1 MRCLGGESRAACLN
15 VSISRQGAM
24 WTHATHQLQFL
35 LNTPSLKCVHCT
47 KLTLG
52 HSTQGPVLV
61 LVVILGRAL
70 QSRIGQTGPRWGQ
83 ARILHTST
91 LLNWQYQYGT
101 PYQYTRSQA
110 THCTACLL
118 MLLLLRGNILETL
131 PSLRTLTLACSVSL
145 SQLKMPLKW

>member
-1 MRCLGGESRAACLN
+1 
-15 VSISRQGAM
+15 M
-24 WTHATHQLQFL
+24 WKHATHQLQFL

-83 ARILHTST
+83 AHILYTST

-101 PYQYTRSQA
+101 PYQESGHTL
-110 THCTACLL
+110 HGMFTAAVIE
-118 MLLLLRGNILETL
+118 G
-131 PSLRTLTLACSVSL
+131 
-145 SQLKMPLKW
+145 